1 MLRLSCLSCFSY
13 SAFCCVVL
21 RVRRAADGDYNVV
34 CPARAIA
41 RDVSSKSGK
50 PVYLY
55 YFSHG
60 PAASLE
66 CERKGSVG
74 VQAPILLPAAY
85 LPAFYLP
92 ACLPCLPACWRR
104 ANAVTTHVR
113 ACVRLWQLLKGTA
126 RVTSLMVGQPTGR
139 MWAFWKVVPFTI
151 LATGLSEA

>member
-1 MLRLSCLSCFSY
+1 MRL
-13 SAFCCVVL
+13 
-21 RVRRAADGDYNVV
+21 RRAADGDYNVV

-85 LPAFYLP
+85 LPACLLP
-92 ACLPCLPACWRR
+92 ACLPCLPILPACLLGKS
-104 ANAVTTHVR
+104 NAVTTRVR
-113 ACVRLWQLLKGTA
+113 GCVRVWQSLKGTA
-126 RVTSLMVGQPTGR
+126 RVTSLMVGQPTGQT
-139 MWAFWKVVPFTI
+139 WAFWKVVPFTI